1 MATKSA
7 APARKTRPAKKAA
20 PSKRRASSTS
30 ATRPKAAVAVAKP
43 TTRPVRL
50 TVHPLTAARWADA
63 EALFGPKGACAGC
76 WCQWWR
82 RPASEWTKNRGD
94 GNRKALRALAGRKVA
109 PGLIAYAG
117 KEPIGWC
124 AVAPRSEY
132 VRIEKSRVLKP
143 IDDAPAWAVTCF
155 YVAKEW
161 RRRGV
166 TVFLLE
172 AAARFAAKHGARL
185 LEGYPVAARS
195 KSAPGVF
202 VFTGLPSAFEQAGFA
217 EVARRSDSR
226 PIMRR
231 VLKKD

>member
-1 MATKSA
+1 MSAMVRNVATPSRKKRPAKKSA
-7 APARKTRPAKKAA
+7 APARRSPAATPA
-20 PSKRRASSTS
+20 P
-30 ATRPKAAVAVAKP
+30 
-43 TTRPVRL
+43 RPVRL
-50 TVHPLTAARWADA
+50 TVRPLTAARWADA

-76 WCQWWR
+76 WCMWWR
-82 RPASEWTKNRGD
+82 RPAAEWTKGRGV
-94 GNRKALRALAGRKVA
+94 GNKRALRALAGGKRA

-117 KEPIGWC
+117 KVPIGWC
-124 AVAPRSEY
+124 AVAPRAEY
-132 VRIEKSRVLKP
+132 VRLEKSRVLKP

-172 AAARFAAKHGARL
+172 AAVRFAARYGARL
-185 LEGYPVAARS
+185 IEGYPIDARS
-195 KSAPGVF
+195 TSAPGVF
-202 VFTGLPSAFEQAGFA
+202 VFTGLPSAFEQAGFE

-231 VLKKD
+231 VLNDG